1 MKFWEWV
8 GEWVGRHARIHP
20 HSPTRILSLSF
31 SLSISRSFVLSR
43 ILSLSFVLALSVS
56 RTYTHALSLSKTHT
70 DNTILHQKLC
80 TRNTHILHID
90 TSPNKQLEE
99 SAQQERTRLA
109 VAGEGPAQNRF
120 HRPPSVLHAPALL
133 SCIRMLRH
141 LPSALPAPLPLH
153 SMTMLQSMH
162 QKLEGI

>member
-1 MKFWEWV
+1 M
-8 GEWVGRHARIHP
+8 GRQTCTYTPTLPHAP
-20 HSPTRILSLSF
+20 SFSF
-31 SLSISRSFVLSR
+31 SLPLH
-43 ILSLSFVLALSVS
+43 LSLLCSLPYS
-56 RTYTHALSLSKTHT
+56 LSLFRSRPFCFSYIHT
-70 DNTILHQKLC
+70 RSLSLKDAHRQHDFASEI
-80 TRNTHILHID
+80 ILHID
-90 TSPNKQLEE
+90 ASPNNQLKE

-120 HRPPSVLHAPALL
+120 HRPLSVLHAPALL

-162 QKLEGI
+162 QKLEGM